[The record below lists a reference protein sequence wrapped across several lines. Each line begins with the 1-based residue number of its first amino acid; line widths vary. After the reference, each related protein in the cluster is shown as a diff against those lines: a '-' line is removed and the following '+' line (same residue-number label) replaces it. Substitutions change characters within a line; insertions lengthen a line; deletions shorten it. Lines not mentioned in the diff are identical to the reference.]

1 MENFCYIADSLI
13 KTKNIKNYENKCNYL
28 LFKKPKDYFVFY
40 WNTFNNIDKYDIDS
54 FIILDIIYQVMIKS
68 NNNKFKVLN
77 DILNN
82 IFMDE
87 IFKEKYLNIFFDVQK
102 KYHVLNKFVY
112 ICKMKKAKVK
122 VDYDLLLNPIS
133 EKDKDTICI
142 IQNKFKYIFAIRDLV
157 NIIETALSNAP
168 GFFLHILSPKNPFN
182 KIPFSNTNMY
192 NIYFKVKQSNF
203 TMPILFHLFFLT
215 HFDKAKFSL
224 EYEAIIRDYAIKKFV
239 FKSNANILRKEIIIM
254 LYDNIY
260 TKKLSIDKDF
270 PDNILVEIM
279 KPFLYYYYTY
289 KYGVA
294 GTEKYFL
301 FKNVLYFKL
310 KVFYSYNVNFGRKY
324 YSIINNKKVLKFNTK
339 HLSFDQIQTNSIH
352 LYNINTE
359 LDNDNSDINSSTPNT
374 SSSSSRSNSSS
385 SPTQTDAVENYAE
398 VNDAEANDAEA
409 IESQSSTSTTNS
421 NENELEWEQL
431 NNLLY
436 SANLN
441 NNSDSDIDSF

>member
-1 MENFCYIADSLI
+1 MNNFCYIAHSYI
-13 KTKNIKNYENKCNYL
+13 KTTNIKNKYNFFL
-28 LFKKPKDYFVFY
+28 KKINDYFIFY
-40 WNTFNNIDKYDIDS
+40 WNTFNNIERQDIDS
-54 FIILDIIYQVMIKS
+54 FLILDIMYQVMIKN

-87 IFKEKYLNIFFDVQK
+87 IFKEKYLNIFCNIQK
-102 KYHVLNKFVY
+102 TYHVLNKFVY

-133 EKDKDTICI
+133 ELDKDIICI

-157 NIIETALSNAP
+157 NIIETSLSNAP
-168 GFFLHILSPKNPFN
+168 GFFLHVLSPKNPFN
-182 KIPFSNTNMY
+182 KIPFSNTNLY

-239 FKSNANILRKEIIIM
+239 FKSNSNILRKEILFM

-260 TKKLSIDKDF
+260 TKKLYIDKDF
-270 PDNILVEIM
+270 PDDVLVEIM

-289 KYGVA
+289 KYGVT
-294 GTEKYFL
+294 GTEKFYL

-310 KVFYSYNVNFGRKY
+310 KVFYNYNANFGRKY
-324 YSIINNKKVLKFNTK
+324 YNVVNNKKILKFNTK
-339 HLSFDQIQTNSIH
+339 HVSFDEIQSNNLH

-359 LDNDNSDINSSTPNT
+359 LDNENVNNNRDTDIESSTSTST
-374 SSSSSRSNSSS
+374 SSGSVQSE
-385 SPTQTDAVENYAE
+385 AVENYAE
-398 VNDAEANDAEA
+398 QNDAEANDNDNDND
-409 IESQSSTSTTNS
+409 TSTTNTNS
-421 NENELEWEQL
+421 NSNELEWEQL
-431 NNLLY
+431 NNLLNF
-436 SANLN
+436 ANLN
-441 NNSDSDIDSF
+441 NNSDSDVDSY